1 MSKESVLHAKLSQQK
16 GALLRSGLFLLLLSV
31 ISMSAYADA
40 EIDRLE
46 RLEKGLLKISDR
58 SRGQHLSC
66 VANLAEEY
74 GIDLCQKVRSACIRD
89 GHQDYDMLHFW
100 WSMEIVHRGG
110 AHLLDTT
117 NYWHYSPPERP

>member
-1 MSKESVLHAKLSQQK
+1 
-16 GALLRSGLFLLLLSV
+16 
-31 ISMSAYADA
+31 MSAYADS

-46 RLEKGLLKISDR
+46 RLENDLLQISNR
-58 SRGQHLSC
+58 CRGQHLSC

-74 GIDLCQKVRSACIRD
+74 GIDLCRKVRSACIRD
-89 GHQDYDMLHFW
+89 GHKDYDILHFW

-117 NYWHYSPPERP
+117 NYWHYSPPERR